1 MNYNTNI
8 EKISR
13 ESAGIAS
20 QKYNSLIDFTLLLDD
35 ADPNKGIVIPLNSLQ
50 KITMDENIFSML
62 PTAKILL
69 LDSGKFFD
77 LYPLNIG
84 RKIFINIY
92 LKNKNDQNKKEPY
105 ITTRMTIQDVAISP
119 DITSSQIAYSINCI
133 YDCQSL
139 FNSIMP
145 YPYKDSININIKESS
160 VDVLRNIIQKIGMTF
175 KSDIETNDSQYWI
188 NGTLNN
194 KNFIDHIIN
203 HSFIKKED
211 ATLMFTD
218 INGKCKY
225 SSIKTLCNQ
234 PEKNSYIH
242 TKKYNDLLK
251 TASSEELNKKYPNT
265 AIYGSIYNINPG
277 ALITNEGG
285 DKQSVSLYDPIDFIQ
300 DYDSFTFGD
309 TLDLGTTFDKKYL
322 KYNAS
327 VKKSYLAS
335 ISNKEA
341 SQLEKTNKTINA
353 GIHFPDMHENYEISP
368 AHNDNCKKS
377 FFQTFFIMSLD
388 MGKQLDSYYNLVSN
402 LPRLGSLIYVDFNGE
417 TEHKTYTGRYLITR
431 IQHVYTKGNSY
442 SIAITCC
449 SDGYYYIRK

>member
-145 YPYKDSININIKESS
+145 YPYKDFININIKESS

-175 KSDIETNDSQYWI
+175 ESDIETNDSQYWI

-265 AIYGSIYNINPG
+265 AIAIPIVTNIFCQNSVIFLRILELTTALSTLNVVSIVPITAVLHNIERPIAKLILKPIKND
-277 ALITNEGG
+277 AL
-285 DKQSVSLYDPIDFIQ
+285 KQNTVIAKVLY
-300 DYDSFTFGD
+300 
-309 TLDLGTTFDKKYL
+309 
-322 KYNAS
+322 
-327 VKKSYLAS
+327 
-335 ISNKEA
+335 
-341 SQLEKTNKTINA
+341 
-353 GIHFPDMHENYEISP
+353 
-368 AHNDNCKKS
+368 
-377 FFQTFFIMSLD
+377 
-388 MGKQLDSYYNLVSN
+388 
-402 LPRLGSLIYVDFNGE
+402 
-417 TEHKTYTGRYLITR
+417 RYLNIL
-431 IQHVYTKGNSY
+431 KFP
-442 SIAITCC
+442 
-449 SDGYYYIRK
+449 K